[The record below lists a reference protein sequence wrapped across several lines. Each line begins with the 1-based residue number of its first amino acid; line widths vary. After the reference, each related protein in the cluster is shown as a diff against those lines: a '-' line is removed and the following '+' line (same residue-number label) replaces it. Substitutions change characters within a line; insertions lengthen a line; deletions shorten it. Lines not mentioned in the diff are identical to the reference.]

1 MQRNFRW
8 ALSDQEGMSY
18 LAKKTKKCEA
28 ALILS
33 NVRCDGKADCLAWL
47 STKCQSEGTNRPQCL
62 FVLST
67 LRVGQAAFR
76 QVFLKKMVR

>member
-18 LAKKTKKCEA
+18 LAKKTKKGEA

-33 NVRCDGKADCLAWL
+33 NGFVPPSPRTALGRSCSYG
-47 STKCQSEGTNRPQCL
+47 GTL
-62 FVLST
+62 
-67 LRVGQAAFR
+67 
-76 QVFLKKMVR
+76 